1 MVSWLTEELVQL
13 GHDVTLFASADSHT
27 NGSLVPVWP
36 RALRLSRPPPDPY
49 APYSVLLS
57 MLMDCVSS
65 FDVIHCHIDWL
76 HLPMLRHL
84 EVPFLTTLHG
94 QLDLGYIKT
103 AMRSFPGAPF
113 VSISENQRAPLPNV
127 NWLATVYHGMPPDK
141 LKPCYEPHGYL
152 AFLGRMTPE
161 KGPEV
166 AIRLAKA
173 SGRPLRI
180 AAKIPRGQNR
190 YFKQR
195 IEPMLDGDDIEFIG
209 EVDDRSKGAFLGNAA
224 ALLFP
229 IDWPE
234 PFGLVMIEAMAC
246 GTPVIA
252 MRRGSV
258 PEIVED
264 GVTGF
269 VVDSEE
275 DALAAIGRLGSI
287 DRRRVRAEFERRFTA
302 GRMAQDYLRAYQS
315 LSQQRRQLSVEYVQ
329 IGSAKDGL
337 APPMLTS
344 SVHQKN
350 GRAQHEDE
358 AAKPSAPAETTGATV
373 GNTGTS
379 GNTATA
385 LGSPQG
391 PRGHH

>member
-1 MVSWLTEELVQL
+1 MRIAQVAPLAESVPPKLYGGTERVVSWLTEELVQL

-27 NGSLVPVWP
+27 NASLVPVWP
-36 RALRLSRPPPDPY
+36 RALRLSRPAPDPY

-57 MLMDCVSS
+57 MLMDRVSS

-76 HLPMLRHL
+76 HLPMLRYL

-94 QLDLGYIKT
+94 RLDLGWIKT

-141 LKPCYEPHGYL
+141 LKPCYEPQGYF
-152 AFLGRMTPE
+152 AFLGRITPE

-195 IEPMLDGDDIEFIG
+195 IEPMLDGDGIEFIG

-258 PEIVED
+258 PEIIED

-275 DALAAIGRLGSI
+275 EALAAIGRLGSI

-302 GRMAQDYLRAYQS
+302 RRMAQDYLRAYQS
-315 LSQQRRQLSVEYVQ
+315 LSRQRQPNIEYLQ
-329 IGSAKDGL
+329 IASAIDGL
-337 APPMLTS
+337 ARPVLTS

-350 GRAQHEDE
+350 GRAQH
-358 AAKPSAPAETTGATV
+358 GV
-373 GNTGTS
+373 
-379 GNTATA
+379 
-385 LGSPQG
+385 
-391 PRGHH
+391 